1 MKIIS
6 NCPLCEEHSLHVI
19 EHDKIALMQC
29 LYCGYATSDKFIG
42 DRETNPE
49 YKKLTKEMQTWS
61 TAHDGKIWIPGI
73 ITLPEGMIYPI
84 ETESEL
90 KWGYAKMVDI
100 PEEEQKN
107 YPNPEGGFYEQQY
120 DVKNAIIYDV
130 FYECLAELNKRA
142 KEKRISKLD
151 LPKLKKV
158 ISDAEK
164 VQS

>member
-6 NCPLCEEHSLHVI
+6 NCSLCEEHSLHVI
-19 EHDKIALMQC
+19 EHDEVTLMQC

-42 DRETNPE
+42 DREINLE
-49 YKKLTKEMQTWS
+49 YKKLTEEMQRWS
-61 TAHDGKIWIPGI
+61 TVHDGRIWIPGI
-73 ITLPEGMIYPI
+73 ITLPEGMVYPV
-84 ETESEL
+84 EEAEEL

-107 YPNPEGGFYEQQY
+107 YPAEDGKVYKQQY
-120 DVKNAIIYDV
+120 DVKNVIIYDL
-130 FYECLAELNKRA
+130 FYECLEELNAQA
-142 KEKRISKLD
+142 KESRISKLK

-158 ISDAEK
+158 TSDGEK